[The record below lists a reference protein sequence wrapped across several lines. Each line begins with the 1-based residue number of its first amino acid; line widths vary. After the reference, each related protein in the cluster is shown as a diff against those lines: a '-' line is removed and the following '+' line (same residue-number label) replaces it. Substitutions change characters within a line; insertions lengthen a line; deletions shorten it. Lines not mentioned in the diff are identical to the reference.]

1 VKSVVL
7 KPMPIA
13 SEAIAISVKPGLR
26 RSQRSA

>member
-1 VKSVVL
+1 VNVL

-13 SEAIAISVKPGLR
+13 SDAIAISVKPGLR